1 MENALILARVLG
13 PLLVIVSVGLLIN
26 IKSYQRM
33 AEEFAKNPALLYLG
47 GFMALAGGLVVL
59 QLFHAWRADWTVV
72 VTIIGWLMLIKGA
85 VLIILPRALVALADT
100 WARLSGV
107 IVVQGLVLLVVGLWL
122 SYRGFAG

>member
-13 PLLVIVSVGLLIN
+13 PMLVIVSVGLLLN
-26 IKSYQRM
+26 PKAYREV
-33 AEEFAKNPALLYLG
+33 AEEFVQSRALLYLG

-85 VLIILPRALVALADT
+85 ALIIIPGPLAALAGA
-100 WARLSGV
+100 WRKAGAL
-107 IVVQGLVLLVVGLWL
+107 IVAQGLVLLAAGVWL
-122 SYRGFAG
+122 SYRGFFG

>member
-13 PLLVIVSVGLLIN
+13 PMLVIVSVGLLLN
-26 IKSYQRM
+26 PKAYREV
-33 AEEFAKNPALLYLG
+33 AEEFIQSRALLYLG

-85 VLIILPRALVALADT
+85 ALIIIPGPLAALAEA
-100 WARLSGV
+100 WRKAGA
-107 IVVQGLVLLVVGLWL
+107 IMVVQGLVLLAVGVWL
-122 SYRGFAG
+122 CYRGFFG